1 MPTTLTAVATVLDPR
16 QAMRVDARTGTG
28 FDLTFDIEGAG
39 ADRAG
44 PSPTESIL
52 AALAACTSMDVG
64 SILRKK
70 RQPADSYR
78 IAVTG
83 EKRDEHPQVY
93 TSIVIEHLVSGDV
106 EPEAV
111 RRSVELSATTY
122 CPVNAM
128 LSRSVRI
135 EHRYRLTPAHGDE
148 VAALVAVTGPE
159 GAQIL

>member
-1 MPTTLTAVATVLDPR
+1 MPTTLTALATVADPG
-16 QAMRVDARTGTG
+16 ASARVDVLTGTG
-28 FDLTFDIEGAG
+28 FTITFDIFDEGAVRG
-39 ADRAG
+39 G

-52 AALAACTSMDVG
+52 ASLAACTSMDVS

-70 RQPADSYR
+70 RQLASSYR

-93 TSIVIEHLVSGDV
+93 TGIVVEHQLAGDV

-111 RRSVELSATTY
+111 RRAIELSATTY

-135 EHRYRLTPAHGDE
+135 EHRYRLARLGGEE
-148 VAALVAVTGPE
+148 VSALVAISGPE
-159 GAQIL
+159 GTQVL

>member
-1 MPTTLTAVATVLDPR
+1 MPTTLTALATVVDPR
-16 QAMRVDARTGTG
+16 QAVRVDALTGSG
-28 FDLTFDIEGAG
+28 FTLTFDTADAR

-83 EKRDEHPQVY
+83 ERRDEQPQVY
-93 TSIVIEHLVSGDV
+93 TSIVVEHQVAGEV
-106 EPEAV
+106 KPEAI
-111 RRSVELSATTY
+111 RRAVELSATTY

-135 EHRYRLTPAHGDE
+135 EHRYRLRQGDGEE
-148 VAALVAVTGPE
+148 VSALVAITGPE
-159 GAQIL
+159 GTQVL

>member
-1 MPTTLTAVATVLDPR
+1 MPTTLTALATVVDP
-16 QAMRVDARTGTG
+16 QGAMRVDARTGTG
-28 FDLTFDIEGAG
+28 FELTFDTDEAG

-44 PSPTESIL
+44 PSPTESLL

-70 RQPADSYR
+70 RQPAAAYR

-83 EKRDEHPQVY
+83 QKRDEHPQVY

-111 RRSVELSATTY
+111 RRSVELSATMY

-128 LSRSVRI
+128 LSRSARI
-135 EHRYRLTPAHGDE
+135 EHRYRLTRPNGEE
-148 VAALVAVTGPE
+148 VAAMVAITSPE
-159 GAQIL
+159 GTQVL

>member
-1 MPTTLTAVATVLDPR
+1 MSTTLTAVATVHDPR
-16 QAMRVDARTGTG
+16 QAVRVDVRTGTG
-28 FDLTFDIEGAG
+28 FELTFDTAEAG
-39 ADRAG
+39 ANRAG
-44 PSPTESIL
+44 PSPSEAML
-52 AALAACTSMDVG
+52 ALLAACTSMDVG

-70 RQPADSYR
+70 RQPASSYR

-93 TSIVIEHLVSGDV
+93 TGIVVEHQVAGDV

-111 RRSVELSATTY
+111 RRAVELSATIY

-135 EHRYRLTPAHGDE
+135 EHRYRLAQGDGEE
-148 VAALVAVTGPE
+148 VSALVAISGPE
-159 GAQIL
+159 GTQVL

>member
-1 MPTTLTAVATVLDPR
+1 MPTTLTALATVLDPR
-16 QAMRVDARTGTG
+16 QAVRVEVLTGTG
-28 FDLTFDIEGAG
+28 YTLTFDTAEAG

-44 PSPTESIL
+44 PSPSETVLSL
-52 AALAACTSMDVG
+52 LAACASMDVS

-70 RQPADSYR
+70 RQPPTSYR

-93 TSIVIEHLVSGDV
+93 TGIVIEHQVAGEV

-111 RRSVELSATTY
+111 RRAVELSATMY

-135 EHRYRLTPAHGDE
+135 EHRYLLRQGDRDE
-148 VAALVAVTGPE
+148 VSALVAITGPE
-159 GAQIL
+159 GTQVL

>member
-1 MPTTLTAVATVLDPR
+1 MPTTMTALATVADPGGR
-16 QAMRVDARTGTG
+16 ARVDVLTGTG
-28 FDLTFDIEGAG
+28 FTITFDIFEEGAVRG
-39 ADRAG
+39 G

-70 RQPADSYR
+70 RQPPTSYR

-93 TSIVIEHLVSGDV
+93 TSLVIEHQVAGDV
-106 EPEAV
+106 EPEAL
-111 RRSVELSATTY
+111 RRAIELSATAY

-128 LSRSVRI
+128 LSHSVRI
-135 EHRYRLTPAHGDE
+135 EHRLRLVQRDGGE
-148 VAALVAVTGPE
+148 VSALVAVTGPDGTE
-159 GAQIL
+159 VL